1 MTASANRRR
10 RLDWLIRLVQYYRN
24 WTRPQ
29 VAHALGVSDLRRL
42 SPSSGD
48 VRISIA
54 VRLARLLDW
63 RVDEVARYLWTEPVA
78 VRSPGGRDGGGA
90 PTADAGED
98 PAQIDWELDSEA
110 FLSQAR
116 SEAGAESFV
125 DIDRAAWQA
134 YQAGDF
140 ARVVRLARYAYVQA
154 DTPEQRAAACNREL
168 GGWDGLG
175 RYAEA
180 LEAVRRGLT
189 ETPISE
195 PRRLRLQ
202 SNLANAHYTL
212 WNLTEARSIST
223 EVVEHYLLNGTSDRA
238 TEKNLAFAL
247 YVRGQ
252 TERRLIGIEPE
263 NTARHAATA
272 NVDLDHARRLYA
284 RMACEVD
291 DDRFAGLIHL
301 CESGLLES
309 RVAAGAIEAHEAIE
323 RIIRQLDV
331 VTDPDEWP
339 VGELLESYGWA
350 CVFGCNIALRHL
362 AEEEQQRP
370 MAILTNKAY
379 EISDRLENWSL
390 RERALVMESFR
401 RQRLADWTGVEEEWL
416 LDEQEVRIVTGT
428 MARFPSFRRTGWRIL
443 NAARLVTEM

>member
-1 MTASANRRR
+1 MTASGNRRR
-10 RLDWLIRLVQYYRN
+10 RLEWLIRLVQYYRN

-42 SPSSGD
+42 APSSGD

-63 RVDEVARYLWTEPVA
+63 RVDEVARYLWTEPIA
-78 VRSPGGRDGGGA
+78 NASDQRD
-90 PTADAGED
+90 T
-98 PAQIDWELDSEA
+98 PASNPPPDCDSEA
-110 FLSQAR
+110 GEVCWDLDGEASQAR
-116 SEAGAESFV
+116 AQAEAASDSYA
-125 DIDRAAWQA
+125 DIDRAAWEA

-140 ARVVRLARYAYVQA
+140 GRVVRLARYAYA
-154 DTPEQRAAACNREL
+154 KAESPEQRAAACNREL

-189 ETPISE
+189 ETPIQE
-195 PRRLRLQ
+195 ARRLRLQ

-212 WNLTEARSIST
+212 WNLTEARSVAT
-223 EVVEHYLLNGTSDRA
+223 EVVEHYLAHGTDDRA
-238 TEKNLAFAL
+238 SDKNLAFSY

-252 TERRLIGIEPE
+252 TARRLIGIEPE
-263 NTARHAATA
+263 NTIQYAQRSCT
-272 NVDLDHARRLYA
+272 DLQQAHQHYSQMGD
-284 RMACEVD
+284 EVG
-291 DDRFAGLIHL
+291 DDRFAGLIRL

-309 RVAAGAIEAHEAIE
+309 RTALSEVSADDALHMIIEQLEA
-323 RIIRQLDV
+323 
-331 VTDPDEWP
+331 VTDPEDWP
-339 VGELLESYGWA
+339 AGEVLESYGWS

-362 AEEEQQRP
+362 PEESQQRP

-401 RQRLADWTGVEEEWL
+401 RQRLADWTGVNEEWM

-443 NAARLVTEM
+443 NSARLVTEM